1 MIFTRTYRYK
11 SQIPADDIKNR
22 LLGKHVTVHNLDFE
36 VTEKNRMIKVIP
48 HAEEIRD
55 IKTLP
60 ITHIDFERN
69 GGNTSVVI
77 SSKMRRLDAGGPT
90 MIVIVCTLMLIG
102 AVLSFLVGKNEYRI
116 MTYSLLG
123 LSLFILV
130 VFWFR
135 MQTGYFDYVHKIRDY
150 IKKEI
155 AV

>member
-1 MIFTRTYRYK
+1 MIFTRTYRYQ
-11 SQIPADDIKNR
+11 SQFPADDLKDR

-36 VTEKNRMIKVIP
+36 VTQKNEKIKVIP

-60 ITHIDFERN
+60 ITHIGFERN
-69 GGNTSVVI
+69 GSSTNVVI

-90 MIVIVCTLMLIG
+90 IIVFVCAAM
-102 AVLSFLVGKNEYRI
+102 LVGAMLSYFVGKQEYQVL
-116 MTYSLLG
+116 TYSLLSI
-123 LSLFILV
+123 SLFVLV
-130 VFWFR
+130 IFWVR